1 MLALV
6 LFSRPVLAEVYV
18 AGQVGANV
26 PADLSEVEWSLGG
39 ATASGND
46 LSLQTSF
53 VYGAK
58 LGYYFDR
65 LKWLGIETEV
75 FNATPHLNQQNY
87 VINGVSLGTLPGIS
101 NRVLTWAPVN
111 LIVRYQAGKFEPYF
125 GLGLGVFFS
134 HLSASGFSS
143 SSTDVGLNMQLGLRY
158 RVTDAIAMF
167 GEWKYNMADI
177 GHDNL
182 AGVGLNLDAQYR
194 AHNFV
199 VGLGYHF

>member
-1 MLALV
+1 MLTLV

-26 PADLSEVEWSLGG
+26 PADLSEMEWSLGG

-75 FNATPHLNQQNY
+75 FNATPHLNQQN
-87 VINGVSLGTLPGIS
+87 VLINGVNLGTLPGIS

-111 LIVRYQAGKFEPYF
+111 VIVRYQAGKFEPYF

-158 RVTDAIAMF
+158 RLTDAIAMF

-182 AGVGLNLDAQYR
+182 PGVGQNLDAQYR

>member
-1 MLALV
+1 MLALL
-6 LFSRPVLAEVYV
+6 LFSRPVDAEMYV
-18 AGQVGANV
+18 GGQVGANV
-26 PADLSEVEWSLGG
+26 PADLSDVEWGLGG

-58 LGYYFDR
+58 LGYYFDK

-75 FNATPHLNQQNY
+75 FNATPHLNQQNV

-101 NRVLTWAPVN
+101 NRILTWAPVN

-125 GLGLGVFFS
+125 GLGLAVFFS

-158 RVTDAIAMF
+158 RVTEAIAMF

-182 AGVGLNLDAQYR
+182 AGIGLNLDTQYR

>member
-1 MLALV
+1 MFALL
-6 LFSRPVLAEVYV
+6 LFSRPVQAEMYV
-18 AGQVGANV
+18 AGQVGANL
-26 PADLSEVEWSLGG
+26 PGDLSDVQWGAG
-39 ATASGND
+39 RATASGND

-53 VYGAK
+53 VYGGK
-58 LGYYFDR
+58 LGYYFDN

-75 FNATPHLNQQNY
+75 FNATPHLNQQNV
-87 VINGVSLGTLPGIS
+87 VINGVNLGTLPGIS

-111 LIVRYQAGKFEPYF
+111 VIVRYQAGKFEPYF

-143 SSTDVGLNMQLGLRY
+143 SSTDVGLNMQVGLRY

-167 GEWKYNMADI
+167 SEWKYNMADI
-177 GHDNL
+177 GHANL
-182 AGVGLNLDAQYR
+182 ADVGLNLDAQYR

-199 VGLGYHF
+199 FGLGYHF